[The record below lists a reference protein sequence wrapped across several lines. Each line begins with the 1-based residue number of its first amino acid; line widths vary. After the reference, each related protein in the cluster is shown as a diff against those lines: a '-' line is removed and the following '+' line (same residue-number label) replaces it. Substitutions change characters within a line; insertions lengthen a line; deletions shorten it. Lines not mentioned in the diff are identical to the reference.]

1 MLFNNILENQM
12 ENWKVIPG
20 YENYAISDC
29 GDVKSLRFNRIL
41 KPCNSD
47 AGYLYV
53 NLVANK
59 LTKSTAVHRLVIENF
74 VSAKPNENY
83 VVDHIDGNKNNNT
96 VENLQWVSIK
106 ENTTRYYNNFDK
118 KAEILKLHTE
128 GLNYKAIQEKVGMS
142 MHTVRQTIL
151 KNLVE

>member
-1 MLFNNILENQM
+1 M
-12 ENWKVIPG
+12 EIWKTIPG
-20 YENYAISDC
+20 YENYAISNY
-29 GDVKSLRFNRIL
+29 GQVKSLRFNRIL
-41 KPCNSD
+41 KPANSD
-47 AGYLYV
+47 AGYLYI

-74 VSAKPNENY
+74 ISPKPDENY
-83 VVDHIDGNKNNNT
+83 VVDHIDGNKNNNV

-118 KAEILKLHTE
+118 KTEILRLHKD
-128 GLNYKAIQEKVGMS
+128 GLTYKAIQEKVGMS

-151 KNLVE
+151 KNMPE

>member
-1 MLFNNILENQM
+1 M
-12 ENWKVIPG
+12 ENWKTIPG
-20 YENYAISDC
+20 YENYAISDK
-29 GDVKSLRFNRIL
+29 GNVKSMRFDRIL
-41 KPCNSD
+41 KPANSD

-74 VSAKPNENY
+74 TSVKPDENY
-83 VVDHIDGNKNNNT
+83 VVDHIDGNKNNNL

-118 KAEILKLHTE
+118 KSEILRLHKE

-151 KNLVE
+151 KNIAV